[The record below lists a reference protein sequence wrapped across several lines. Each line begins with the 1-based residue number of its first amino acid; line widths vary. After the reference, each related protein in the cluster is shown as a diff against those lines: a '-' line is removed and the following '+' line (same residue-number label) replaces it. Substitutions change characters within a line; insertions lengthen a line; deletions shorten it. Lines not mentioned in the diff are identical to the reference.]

1 MESTVAAISTG
12 QAPGGIGIV
21 RISGRKAISIAD
33 RVFQGNVKL
42 CEAKGYTVH
51 YGNFADQDGVFD
63 EGIALVFRNPKSY
76 TGEDVV
82 ELSCH
87 GGLYL
92 TKRLLRAVLYAG
104 AEPAGPGEFT
114 QRAFLNGKMSLTA
127 AESVMDLIGAQGEK
141 AAKAA
146 LAARDGAL
154 QKKIDRI
161 RQALVTV
168 AAHLN
173 GWADYP
179 EEDLPAVENGELL
192 HTLNEIKNELD
203 YLLHHFDTGAA
214 IRTGVETV
222 ILGKPNVGK
231 STLMNLLSGCEKSI
245 VSPIAGTTRDIV
257 EETVRL
263 GDVLLRLADTAGLRE
278 TKDQVEAIGVT
289 RAEQRM
295 ERAGLI
301 LAVLDGSEPLSLED
315 QKMLDQVKGKPTIA
329 IINKNDL
336 PQKIAEAD
344 IAPYT
349 NHIVTLSAQQGNGL
363 EQLTET
369 IETVLGTKD
378 WNPAEGMLATERQ
391 RRAAIRSRESI
402 QEAINALQDGMTLDA
417 VTVEIETAIDALLE
431 LTGEHVAD
439 SIINEIFSQFCVGK

>member
-1 MESTVAAISTG
+1 MERTIAAISTG

-21 RISGRKAISIAD
+21 RISGEHALQIASC
-33 RVFQGNVKL
+33 VFHGNGDL
-42 CEAKGYTVH
+42 AQAKGYTAH
-51 YGNFADQDGVFD
+51 YGKFLDQGGYFD
-63 EGIALVFRNPKSY
+63 EGVALVFRGPKSY

-92 TKRLLRAVLYAG
+92 TQRLLRAVLQAG

-114 QRAFLNGKMSLTA
+114 RRAFENGKMSLTA
-127 AESVMDLIGAQGEK
+127 AESVMDLIGAQGKK
-141 AAKAA
+141 AAQAA
-146 LAARDGAL
+146 FAVRDGAL
-154 QKKIDRI
+154 QQRIDDI
-161 RQALVTV
+161 RRELVEV

-179 EEDLPAVENGELL
+179 EEDLPAVETGALRRSLSGIAQRLAAHLL
-192 HTLNEIKNELD
+192 N
-203 YLLHHFDTGAA
+203 FDTGAA

-245 VSPIAGTTRDIV
+245 VSPVAGTTRDIV

-278 TKDQVEAIGVT
+278 TQDQVEAIGVN

-301 LAVLDGSEPLSLED
+301 LAVLDGSEPLSEED
-315 QKMLDQVKGKPTIA
+315 QKMLRQVKSKPVIA
-329 IINKNDL
+329 VINKNDL
-336 PQKIAEAD
+336 PQMVTGRD
-344 IAPYT
+344 IRHSLP
-349 NHIVTLSAQQGNGL
+349 ILSPCPPGRAMGWKNSPPKLKTILGNKGL
-363 EQLTET
+363 ES
-369 IETVLGTKD
+369 G
-378 WNPAEGMLATERQ
+378 G
-391 RRAAIRSRESI
+391 RAAFHR
-402 QEAINALQDGMTLDA
+402 
-417 VTVEIETAIDALLE
+417 TAAPGRPAGKG
-431 LTGEHVAD
+431 TG
-439 SIINEIFSQFCVGK
+439 GRRP